1 MAEKNATQKLLE
13 TITELKNN
21 IETIND
27 TSKTTKQVQQD
38 LQTVANDLKTK
49 TQNLNLDNKT
59 HQDINTLARKLDTYA
74 KQERDIK
81 VSLQSSD
88 LYDITGAVKKGLT
101 DNLEKATE
109 DVVKE
114 TNEFRVKS
122 QNEIKQATNELISY
136 SKKLKD
142 ETEKYKKWYVSAMIG
157 FVVFAVVL
165 LLFTMLADMPFLDQ
179 AYQFIAT
186 KIEHSK
192 TWYVTGLWY
201 LAYLITPMCWVG
213 VVTGVAY
220 LLHRW
225 YTD

>member
-1 MAEKNATQKLLE
+1 MAEKNTAQKILE
-13 TITELKNN
+13 ALNVLNNN

-49 TQNLNLDNKT
+49 TQDLNLDSKT
-59 HQDINTLARKLDTYA
+59 HQDINTLAKKLDTYA

-81 VSLQSSD
+81 VSLKSSD
-88 LYDITGAVKKGLT
+88 LYDIAGTVKKGLT
-101 DNLEKATE
+101 NNLEKATD

-122 QNEIKQATNELISY
+122 QNEIKEATNELISY
-136 SKKLKD
+136 SRKLKD
-142 ETEKYKKWYVSAMIG
+142 ETEKYKKWYVSAMVG
-157 FVVFAVVL
+157 FVAFAVVL
-165 LLFTMLADMPFLDQ
+165 LLFTMLADMPFLEH

-201 LAYLITPMCWVG
+201 LAYLITPMFWVG

>member
-1 MAEKNATQKLLE
+1 MAEKNTAQKLLE
-13 TITELKNN
+13 TISELKNN
-21 IETIND
+21 IETINN
-27 TSKTTKQVQQD
+27 TSKTTKEVQQE

-49 TQNLNLDNKT
+49 TQDLNLDSKT
-59 HQDINTLARKLDTYA
+59 REDINTLAQKLDTYA

-81 VSLQSSD
+81 VSLKSND
-88 LYDITGAVKKGLT
+88 LYDIAGTVKKGLT
-101 DNLEKATE
+101 NNLEKATE

-122 QNEIKQATNELISY
+122 QNEIKQATDELISY
-136 SKKLKD
+136 SRKLKD
-142 ETEKYKKWYVSAMIG
+142 ETEKYKKWYVSAMVG
-157 FVVFAVVL
+157 FVAFAVVL
-165 LLFTMLADMPFLDQ
+165 LLFTMLADMPFLEH

-201 LAYLITPMCWVG
+201 LAYLITPMFWIG

>member
-1 MAEKNATQKLLE
+1 MNL
-13 TITELKNN
+13 
-21 IETIND
+21 D
-27 TSKTTKQVQQD
+27 SKTRE
-38 LQTVANDLKTK
+38 
-49 TQNLNLDNKT
+49 
-59 HQDINTLARKLDTYA
+59 DINTLAQKLDTYA
-74 KQERDIK
+74 KQDRDIK

-101 DNLEKATE
+101 DNLKKATE

-122 QNEIKQATNELISY
+122 QNEIKEATDELISY
-136 SKKLKD
+136 SRKLKD

-157 FVVFAVVL
+157 FVAFAVVL
-165 LLFTMLADMPFLDQ
+165 LLFTMLADMPFLEH

-201 LAYLITPMCWVG
+201 LVYLITPMFWVG

>member
-1 MAEKNATQKLLE
+1 MVQKLD
-13 TITELKNN
+13 K
-21 IETIND
+21 
-27 TSKTTKQVQQD
+27 
-38 LQTVANDLKTK
+38 
-49 TQNLNLDNKT
+49 
-59 HQDINTLARKLDTYA
+59 YA
-74 KQERDIK
+74 KQERNIK
-81 VSLQSSD
+81 VSLKSSD

-101 DNLEKATE
+101 NNLEKATE

-122 QNEIKQATNELISY
+122 QNEIKEATNELISY
-136 SKKLKD
+136 SRKLKD
-142 ETEKYKKWYVSAMIG
+142 ETEKYKKWYVSAMVG
-157 FVVFAVVL
+157 FVAFAVVL
-165 LLFTMLADMPFLDQ
+165 LLFTMLADMPFLKH

-186 KIEHSK
+186 KIEQSN

-201 LAYLITPMCWVG
+201 IAYLITPMFWVG

>member
-1 MAEKNATQKLLE
+1 MAEKNATQMLLE
-13 TITELKNN
+13 TISELKNN

-38 LQTVANDLKTK
+38 IQTVADELKTK
-49 TQNLNLDNKT
+49 TQDLNLDSKT
-59 HQDINTLARKLDTYA
+59 HKDINTLAQKLDTYA
-74 KQERDIK
+74 KQDRNIK

-101 DNLEKATE
+101 DNLKKATE

-114 TNEFRVKS
+114 TNDFRVKS
-122 QNEIKQATNELISY
+122 QNEIKEATNELISY
-136 SKKLKD
+136 SRKLKD
-142 ETEKYKKWYVSAMIG
+142 ETEKYKKWYVSAMVG
-157 FVVFAVVL
+157 FVAFAVVL
-165 LLFTMLADMPFLDQ
+165 LLFTTLADMPFLEH

-201 LAYLITPMCWVG
+201 LAYIITPMFWVG

>member
-1 MAEKNATQKLLE
+1 M
-13 TITELKNN
+13 
-21 IETIND
+21 D
-27 TSKTTKQVQQD
+27 S
-38 LQTVANDLKTK
+38 
-49 TQNLNLDNKT
+49 KT
-59 HQDINTLARKLDTYA
+59 HQDINTLAQKLDAYA

-81 VSLQSSD
+81 VSLKSRE
-88 LYDITGAVKKGLT
+88 LYDIAGTVKTGLT
-101 DNLEKATE
+101 NNLEKATE

-122 QNEIKQATNELISY
+122 QNEIKEATDTLISY
-136 SKKLKD
+136 SRKLKD

-157 FVVFAVVL
+157 FVAFAVVL
-165 LLFTMLADMPFLDQ
+165 LVFTMLADMPFLEH

-201 LAYLITPMCWVG
+201 LAYLITPMFWVG
-213 VVTGVAY
+213 VVIGVAY

-225 YTD
+225 YTN

>member
-1 MAEKNATQKLLE
+1 M
-13 TITELKNN
+13 
-21 IETIND
+21 D
-27 TSKTTKQVQQD
+27 SKTHK
-38 LQTVANDLKTK
+38 
-49 TQNLNLDNKT
+49 
-59 HQDINTLARKLDTYA
+59 DINTLAQKLDTYA
-74 KQERDIK
+74 KQDRNIK

-101 DNLEKATE
+101 DNLKKATE

-114 TNEFRVKS
+114 TNDFRVKS
-122 QNEIKQATNELISY
+122 QNEIKEATNELISY
-136 SKKLKD
+136 SRKLKD
-142 ETEKYKKWYVSAMIG
+142 ETEKYKKWYVSAMVG
-157 FVVFAVVL
+157 FVAFAVVL
-165 LLFTMLADMPFLDQ
+165 LLFTTLADMPFLEH

-201 LAYLITPMCWVG
+201 LAYIITPMFWVG

>member
-1 MAEKNATQKLLE
+1 
-13 TITELKNN
+13 
-21 IETIND
+21 
-27 TSKTTKQVQQD
+27 
-38 LQTVANDLKTK
+38 
-49 TQNLNLDNKT
+49 LNLDNKT

>member
-1 MAEKNATQKLLE
+1 MAEKNTAQKLLE
-13 TITELKNN
+13 TISELKNN

-27 TSKTTKQVQQD
+27 TSKTTKEVQQE
-38 LQTVANDLKTK
+38 LKAVANDLKTK
-49 TQNLNLDNKT
+49 TQDLNLDSKT
-59 HQDINTLARKLDTYA
+59 REDINTLAQKLDTYA

-88 LYDITGAVKKGLT
+88 LYNITGAVKKGLT
-101 DNLEKATE
+101 DNLKKATE

-114 TNEFRVKS
+114 TKEFRVKS
-122 QNEIKQATNELISY
+122 QNEIKETTDELISY
-136 SKKLKD
+136 SRKLKD
-142 ETEKYKKWYVSAMIG
+142 ETEKYKKWYVSAIVG
-157 FVVFAVVL
+157 FVAFAVVL
-165 LLFTMLADMPFLDQ
+165 LLFTMLADMPFLEH

-201 LAYLITPMCWVG
+201 LAYLITPMFWVG

>member
-1 MAEKNATQKLLE
+1 MN
-13 TITELKNN
+13 NN

-27 TSKTTKQVQQD
+27 TSKTTKEVQQE
-38 LQTVANDLKTK
+38 LKTVANDLKTK
-49 TQNLNLDNKT
+49 TQDLNLDNKT
-59 HQDINTLARKLDTYA
+59 RKDINTLAQKLDTYA
-74 KQERDIK
+74 KQERNIK
-81 VSLQSSD
+81 VSLQSND
-88 LYDITGAVKKGLT
+88 LYDIAGTVKKGLT

-114 TNEFRVKS
+114 TNDFRVKS
-122 QNEIKQATNELISY
+122 QNEIKEATDTLISY
-136 SKKLKD
+136 SRKLKD
-142 ETEKYKKWYVSAMIG
+142 ETEKYKKWYVSAMVG
-157 FVVFAVVL
+157 FVAFAVVL
-165 LLFTMLADMPFLDQ
+165 LLFTMLADMPFLEH

-186 KIEHSK
+186 KIERSK

-201 LAYLITPMCWVG
+201 LAYLITPMFWIG

>member
-1 MAEKNATQKLLE
+1 M
-13 TITELKNN
+13 KNN

-27 TSKTTKQVQQD
+27 TSKTTKQVQQE
-38 LQTVANDLKTK
+38 LQTVANELKTK
-49 TQNLNLDNKT
+49 TQALNLDSKT
-59 HQDINTLARKLDTYA
+59 HQDIDTLAQKLDTYA
-74 KQERDIK
+74 KEERNIK
-81 VSLQSSD
+81 VSLKSND
-88 LYDITGAVKKGLT
+88 VYDIADTVKEGLT
-101 DNLEKATE
+101 NNLEKATD

-122 QNEIKQATNELISY
+122 QNEIKEATDTLISH
-136 SKKLKD
+136 SRKLKD

-157 FVVFAVVL
+157 FVAFAVVL
-165 LLFTMLADMPFLDQ
+165 LVFTMLADMPFLEH

-201 LAYLITPMCWVG
+201 LAYLITPMFWVG
-213 VVTGVAY
+213 VVMGVAY